1 MREIRQAQRRAMDS
15 REREK
20 RFVLILAAVAALAA
34 GIVLSGFET
43 LGRSAGQARLVSIT
57 PLGPASGMFEGE
69 YCQWV
74 PASAAEPLAASLWQ
88 QTGAPP
94 RVGGSGST
102 ATRAPLR
109 VIHDP
114 HPSYSSVAVD
124 LRNNEV
130 VMTDEN
136 LFQVLTY
143 DRLAN
148 TPPTA
153 TEL

>member
-74 PASAAEPLAASLWQ
+74 PASAAEPLAALAADQLRRPALAPGHARQPPRPAAAPPVSCSRYGWARWRSRG
-88 QTGAPP
+88 GAPW
-94 RVGGSGST
+94 RS
-102 ATRAPLR
+102 ARR
-109 VIHDP
+109 
-114 HPSYSSVAVD
+114 
-124 LRNNEV
+124 
-130 VMTDEN
+130 
-136 LFQVLTY
+136 
-143 DRLAN
+143 
-148 TPPTA
+148 
-153 TEL
+153 